1 MLVIICETDYNILLR
16 TQKNKNI
23 LIAMNLGTLNHN
35 LKPFDITIVVWKV
48 PEVMST
54 VLSKE

>member
-1 MLVIICETDYNILLR
+1 MIICETDYNVLLR

-23 LIAMNLGTLNHN
+23 LIAMNIGTIKYN

-48 PEVMST
+48 PKVMNA
-54 VLSKE
+54 VFQ

>member
-23 LIAMNLGTLNHN
+23 LIAMNLATLKHS

-48 PEVMST
+48 TEVMST